1 MRLMGRSS
9 LTLAAAGAWLV
20 LWCLVLA
27 REAQVFVAP
36 ATISIAALV
45 ALLLSLVAAARSAAY
60 AWRGPRI
67 PAFPKDEALVC
78 RPREAAI
85 VRSAAQLRGTL
96 GGAGWV
102 HRARLAL
109 STGAWIAAGL
119 SVTAVL
125 VDAGR
130 APVPQWGLAVLVLG
144 AAAACFPAKAFYYRE
159 ATNGCLLVHP
169 RDTFGRLARS
179 HDARAS
185 GPRGDGAG
193 ANAQRGRRRAVQF
206 RVVFADEG
214 GSVDCGR

>member
-1 MRLMGRSS
+1 MRLTCRSS

-27 REAQVFVAP
+27 REAKGSVTP
-36 ATISIAALV
+36 ATISIAAVV
-45 ALLLSLVAAARSAAY
+45 ALLLSLVAAARNAAY

-78 RPREAAI
+78 RPREAAS

-109 STGAWIAAGL
+109 STGAWIVVGL
-119 SVTAVL
+119 SVSAVL
-125 VDAGR
+125 VEAER

-144 AAAACFPAKAFYYRE
+144 AASACFPPKAFFYRE

-169 RDTFGRLARS
+169 RDTFARLTRS

-185 GPRGDGAG
+185 EPGDDPGG
-193 ANAQRGRRRAVQF
+193 VRRR
-206 RVVFADEG
+206 G
-214 GSVDCGR
+214 GTNRLRSVNAR